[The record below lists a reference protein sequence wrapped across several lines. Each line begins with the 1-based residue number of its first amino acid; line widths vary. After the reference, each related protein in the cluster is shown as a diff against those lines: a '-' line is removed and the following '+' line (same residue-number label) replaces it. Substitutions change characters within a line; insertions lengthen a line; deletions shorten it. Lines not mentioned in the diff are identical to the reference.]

1 MEDIDAI
8 VQNTVETYRIFKKGG
23 KFKEADLMKAKI
35 KETKYAKQ
43 HLKLVMNLDFNK
55 PTPKMIE
62 MAKTNN
68 IDLND
73 PKVLEEFKKI
83 QDQNLTDI
91 QLLKQGKKPP
101 TKEEMQEKVINDR
114 DLEFKKK
121 MKEYENTK
129 KTPADIKTS

>member
-83 QDQNLTDI
+83 
-91 QLLKQGKKPP
+91 
-101 TKEEMQEKVINDR
+101 
-114 DLEFKKK
+114 
-121 MKEYENTK
+121 
-129 KTPADIKTS
+129 

>member
-1 MEDIDAI
+1 VEDIDAI

>member
-1 MEDIDAI
+1 
-8 VQNTVETYRIFKKGG
+8 
-23 KFKEADLMKAKI
+23 MKAKI

-129 KTPADIKTS
+129 KTSADIKTS

>member
-129 KTPADIKTS
+129 KTSADIKTS